1 MGLRVLACVCESV
14 FLKGLEAV
22 FPEGDT
28 VLCGGAVD
36 EPTLFDMLP
45 RAQADVLVYELT
57 GEYELVYLSLLR
69 RNFPDLDIV
78 VLLEPE
84 SEYLAGSAME
94 RGAAECLP
102 KSLTRET
109 LFATLSNLNRSAE
122 NARASRVG
130 DSLFE
135 AAAVKTPGASCLP
148 ALEHVDLASLFRQLT
163 GGETSA

>member
-22 FPEGDT
+22 FPDGDM
-28 VLCGGAVD
+28 VFCGGAVD

-57 GEYELVYLSLLR
+57 SEHELVYLSLLR
-69 RNFPDLDIV
+69 RNFPELGIV

-94 RGAAECLP
+94 RGVAECLP

-109 LFATLSNLNRSAE
+109 LFATLRNFNRSAE
-122 NARASRVG
+122 TARAPRVE

-135 AAAVKTPGASCLP
+135 AAAVKTLGASRLP
-148 ALEHVDLASLFRQLT
+148 ALKPIDLASLFRQLT
-163 GGETSA
+163 GGETS